1 MSDRWTD
8 RLSEYLDGEL
18 TTAERGE
25 LETHLADCAECTG
38 VLEDLRQ
45 VVARA
50 ELLEDRAPGAD
61 LWPGI
66 AERIGATQPSATV
79 VELDRHRR
87 HEAIT
92 TGRRRF
98 SFSIPQLVAASVAL
112 MVLSGATAWV
122 LSESGLGR
130 AAESVVAEGGAGPA
144 GLTAAARFAGSDY
157 DAAVSELQRIVAER
171 RDMLDEETVR
181 TIEENLLVIDRA
193 IGQARRALEL
203 DPASTYL
210 NEHLVTTMQQ
220 KLEFLRQAARMAGAA
235 S

>member
-25 LETHLADCAECTG
+25 LETHLAGCAECTS
-38 VLEDLRQ
+38 VLEELRQ

-50 ELLEDRAPGAD
+50 QALEDRPPSTD

-66 AERIGATQPSATV
+66 AERIGAAKPAAAV
-79 VELDRHRR
+79 LELERHRR
-87 HEAIT
+87 LKAAAA
-92 TGRRRF
+92 GRRRF

-112 MVLSGATAWV
+112 MVLSGGTAWM
-122 LSESGLGR
+122 LSGSGSGR
-130 AAESVVAEGGAGPA
+130 AASAVAEGEAGPA
-144 GLTAAARFAGSDY
+144 VPTAAARFAGSDY
-157 DAAVSELQRIVAER
+157 DAAVFELQRIVAEQ
-171 RDMLDEETVR
+171 RDLLDEETVR
-181 TIEENLLVIDRA
+181 SIEENLLVIDRA
-193 IGQARRALEL
+193 IAEARRALEL

-210 NEHLVTTMQQ
+210 NEHLVATMQQ